1 MVATKK
7 VKKEEPKNT
16 ATPAKSAE
24 VVKPKAAKKK
34 ATQPRASKRGA
45 NEDSEVRYDTKHVE
59 KKKILAQES
68 KKKVKKVAEKEDSL
82 DSDTNNDMDDEISV
96 FSGNEDD
103 KGSVVSALLEEDICY
118 HCGLGT
124 MNGDEWGEVVMCDL
138 CDGEYHLRCQG
149 LDCTPEGSFVCTKC
163 VEDENHFK
171 DMRFE
176 VSDCFKVYS
185 LRMSLI
191 VHPDAVTVAVY
202 HSVSATNATTLFYTS
217 HTSQHF
223 TYL

>member
-1 MVATKK
+1 MVAAKK
-7 VKKEEPKNT
+7 VKKEDPQASAAIVK
-16 ATPAKSAE
+16 AAE
-24 VVKPKAAKKK
+24 VVKPKTAKKK

-59 KKKILAQES
+59 KKKKLAQEN
-68 KKKVKKVAEKEDSL
+68 KAKAKKVIEKEDSL
-82 DSDTNNDMDDEISV
+82 DSVTNNDDEATV

-149 LDCTPEGSFVCTKC
+149 LESTPEGSFVCTKC
-163 VEDENHFK
+163 VDDENHFK

-176 VSDCFKVYS
+176 VSSCFKVQ
-185 LRMSLI
+185 
-191 VHPDAVTVAVY
+191 H
-202 HSVSATNATTLFYTS
+202 ATYTLSIMCRIPFV
-217 HTSQHF
+217 F
-223 TYL
+223 EGRK